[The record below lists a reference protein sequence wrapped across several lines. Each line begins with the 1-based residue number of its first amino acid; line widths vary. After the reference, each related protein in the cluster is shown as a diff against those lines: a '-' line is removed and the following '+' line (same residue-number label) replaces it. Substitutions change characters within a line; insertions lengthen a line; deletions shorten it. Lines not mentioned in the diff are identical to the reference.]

1 MNPLTIASTI
11 SPLGQG
17 FLLCASIIVALGPQN
32 LFLLRQGLRR
42 QHLFATALFSTLVDV
57 MLISLGVGSLSSLIY
72 GNGIVHTLITFG
84 GVFFMAWCG
93 SRSLMRAYN
102 PISPAAETVSHSAA
116 TGLLTVI
123 IAALSFSLLNPAK
136 YLDTLVIIGSKSLLF
151 PVDQRVV
158 FGIGAIVASTFWFF
172 TLTYG
177 ASKLSPIFRSPI
189 AWRAL
194 DVISGFIMLGI
205 AVSMFSSLSF
215 TA

>member
-1 MNPLTIASTI
+1 MNPLTIAGTI
-11 SPLGQG
+11 SPLSQG

-57 MLISLGVGSLSSLIY
+57 ILISLSVGSLSSLIY
-72 GNGIVHTLITFG
+72 GNGIINTLITFG
-84 GVFFMAWCG
+84 GIFFMAWCG
-93 SRSLMRAYN
+93 GRSLMRAYN
-102 PISPAAETVSHSAA
+102 PSSPAGETASTSAA

-151 PVDQRVV
+151 PVDQRVI

-194 DVISGFIMLGI
+194 DVISGLIMMGI
-205 AVSMFSSLSF
+205 AVTMFSSLSF
-215 TA
+215 AT